1 MAFAALGAAEV
12 LAVEPTHYGARRVLA
27 DAVVTIGPPTEHP
40 EWPWPEARLSY
51 ANAALPDALL
61 AAGVWLSQPEVLEN
75 ALSLL
80 RWLLAR
86 ETLEDHLSPSP
97 VGGSGPDDHA
107 PAFDQQPIEV
117 AAMADACAHA
127 ALLTGDEA
135 FRGGLARSIAWF
147 DGDNDAGA
155 TMWDRRTGGGYD
167 GLEPTG
173 PNLNQGTESTLA
185 LISVRQHARSLV
197 STSA

>member
-1 MAFAALGAAEV
+1 V
-12 LAVEPTHYGARRVLA
+12 VE
-27 DAVVTIGPPTEHP
+27 D
-40 EWPWPEARLSY
+40 
-51 ANAALPDALL
+51 
-61 AAGVWLSQPEVLEN
+61 

-86 ETLEDHLSPSP
+86 ETVEGHLSPSP
-97 VGGSGPDDHA
+97 VGGSGPDDRP

-127 ALLTGDEA
+127 VLLTGDDV
-135 FRGGLARSIAWF
+135 FRRGLVQSIGWF

-155 TMWDRRTGGGYD
+155 TMWDVTTGGAYD

-185 LISVRQHARSLV
+185 LISTRQQARTLV
-197 STSA
+197 TTG